1 MKKLIALLLLLTL
14 CVPCATAVGHE
25 APVAA
30 MPDTYNWYEIFV
42 WSYQDSDGDGIGDFN
57 GVRQRLDY
65 IADMGYTGIWFM
77 PIMPSPS
84 YHKYDV
90 TDYKAVDPQYG
101 TMDDFRALVKE
112 CHERGIRVIID
123 LPVNHTSTQHPWF
136 TSAVESLR
144 QGSSDS
150 PYLDYYCFT
159 QDPKGSK
166 YVQVSGTD
174 WYYEEQFS
182 GGSMPDLNLHNEA
195 VLAEIEDIIA
205 FWLTDVDVD
214 GFRLDAVTSFHAADV
229 AENVATLDKIK
240 AMCQQHKPGSYLVG
254 EAWVGQ
260 STLAEYWQSTVDSF
274 FLFPASQAEG
284 FIVKSVLGRSPD
296 ATKYVNGL
304 QTALDQLPDGRI
316 LAPFLCNHDT
326 GRSIGLLQARKL
338 PERAKFAQGLLGMM
352 PGNVFTYYGDEIGMV
367 GAGDD
372 PNKRLAMYWNDGD
385 MTTQPPGVTK
395 LEYAYPCVDDQLA
408 DPNSLLNYCKAV
420 NHARLASP
428 LIARGENTFL
438 YYDKTVVLMKREL
451 GESCCYIA
459 INFAR
464 SAESTVE
471 IPATGLTI
479 VSDLVALEGNA
490 TLAEGEGVTTVTIPA
505 YGIVVLE

>member
-1 MKKLIALLLLLTL
+1 MKKLISLLLILFLL
-14 CVPCATAVGHE
+14 VPAATAEE
-25 APVAA
+25 AEL
-30 MPDTYNWYEIFV
+30 PDSYNWYEIFV
-42 WSYQDSDGDGIGDFN
+42 YSYQDSDGDGIGDFN

-101 TMDDFRALVKE
+101 TMADFRALVKE
-112 CHERGIRVIID
+112 CHEKGIRVIID
-123 LPVNHTSTQHPWF
+123 LPVNHTSTRHPWF
-136 TSAVESLR
+136 LAAAESIQKR
-144 QGSSDS
+144 KFDS

-159 QDPKGSK
+159 ETPSGNK
-166 YVQVSGTD
+166 YVKVSGSS
-174 WYYEEQFS
+174 WHYEEQFA
-182 GGSMPDLNLHNEA
+182 GGNMPDLNLHSEA
-195 VLAEIEDIIA
+195 VLAEIRDIVT
-205 FWLTDVDVD
+205 FWLTDVNVD

-229 AENVATLDKIK
+229 AENVRTLDKIK
-240 AMCQQHKPGSYLVG
+240 AMCEDAKPGSYLVG

-260 STLAEYWQSTVDSF
+260 SALAEYCTSTVDSF
-274 FLFPASQAEG
+274 FLFPGAQAEG
-284 FIVKSVLGRSPD
+284 FIVRSLLGRSPD
-296 ATKYVNGL
+296 ATKFVNGL
-304 QTALDQLPDGRI
+304 QSALDAIPDTSV

-338 PERAKFAQGLLGMM
+338 PERAKFAQGVLGMM

-408 DPNSLLNYCKAV
+408 DPASLLNYCKAV

-428 LIARGENTFL
+428 LIARGENSFV
-438 YYDKTVVLMKREL
+438 YSDKSVVLMKREKD
-451 GESCCYIA
+451 GACCWIA
-459 INFAR
+459 MNFAK
-464 SAESTVE
+464 SAVNTVD

-479 VSDLVALEGNA
+479 VSDLVAKEGHA
-490 TLAEGEGVTTVTIPA
+490 TLTEGEGVTTVTIPA

>member
-1 MKKLIALLLLLTL
+1 MKKCISLLLILLML
-14 CVPCATAVGHE
+14 VPSALSDETRG
-25 APVAA
+25 
-30 MPDTYNWYEIFV
+30 DSYNWYEIFV
-42 WSYQDSDGDGIGDFN
+42 WSYQDSDGNGIGDLG

-65 IADMGYTGIWFM
+65 IADMGYNGIWFM

-90 TDYKAVDPQYG
+90 THYKAVDAQYG
-101 TMDDFRALVKE
+101 TMSDFRALVQE
-112 CHERGIRVIID
+112 CHDRGIRVIID
-123 LPVNHTSTQHPWF
+123 LPVNHTSSRHPWF
-136 TSAVESLR
+136 LAAVESIQKR
-144 QGSSDS
+144 DFTS
-150 PYLDYYCFT
+150 PYIDYYCFT
-159 QDPKGSK
+159 EEPKGNK
-166 YVQVSGTD
+166 YVKISGST
-174 WYYEEQFS
+174 WHYEEQFS
-182 GGSMPDLNLHNEA
+182 GGGMPDLNLTSEA
-195 VLAEIEDIIA
+195 VLAEIDDIIA
-205 FWLTDVDVD
+205 YWLTDVNVD

-229 AENVATLDKIK
+229 QQNIATLDRIK
-240 AMCQQHKPGSYLVG
+240 AMCEKYKPGSYVVG

-260 STLAEYWQSTVDSF
+260 SALAEYWQSTVDSF
-274 FLFPASQAEG
+274 FLFSSSQAEG

-296 ATKYVNGL
+296 GTKYIKGL
-304 QTALDQLPDGRI
+304 ETALELLPEGRT

-385 MTTQPPGVTK
+385 MTTQPPGVTS

-420 NHARLASP
+420 NHARLRSP
-428 LIARGENTFL
+428 LIARGVNTTL
-438 YYDKTVVLMKREL
+438 YSDKNVALMKREL
-451 GESCCYIA
+451 NGECCYIA
-459 INFAR
+459 INFAK
-464 SAESTVE
+464 SAANTVE
-471 IPATGLTI
+471 IPATGLSI
-479 VSDLVALEGNA
+479 VSDLVALAGNT
-490 TLAEGEGVTTVTIPA
+490 TLAEADGVTTVTIPA

>member
-1 MKKLIALLLLLTL
+1 MKKLLALMLALLLLLPQAAL
-14 CVPCATAVGHE
+14 PAAAEE
-25 APVAA
+25 AAL
-30 MPDTYNWYEIFV
+30 PDSYNWYEIFV
-42 WSYQDSDGDGIGDFN
+42 YSYQDSDGDGIGDIN
-57 GVRQRLDY
+57 GVRSRLDY

-90 TDYKAVDPQYG
+90 TDYMGIDPQYG
-101 TMDDFRALVKE
+101 TMDDFRALVQE
-112 CHERGIRVIID
+112 CHARGIRVIID
-123 LPVNHTSTQHPWF
+123 LPVNHTSTRHPWF
-136 TSAVESLR
+136 LSAVESIQKR
-144 QGSSDS
+144 TFDS

-159 QDPKGSK
+159 ETPTGNK
-166 YVQVSGTD
+166 YVQVNGSS

-182 GGSMPDLNLHNEA
+182 GGSMPDLNLSSEA
-195 VLAEIEDIIA
+195 VLEEIRAIVT
-205 FWLTDVDVD
+205 FWLCDVGVD
-214 GFRLDAVTSFHAADV
+214 GFRLDAVTSFHAANV

-240 AMCQQHKPGSYLVG
+240 AMCEAAKPGSYLVG

-260 STLAEYWQSTVDSF
+260 SALAEYCVSTVDSF
-274 FLFPASQAEG
+274 FLFPSAQAEG
-284 FIVKSVLGRSPD
+284 FIVKSILGRSAD
-296 ATKYVNGL
+296 AKKFVNGL
-304 QTALDQLPDGRI
+304 QSVLDAFPDNTT

-338 PERAKFAQGLLGMM
+338 PERAKFAQGVLAMM

-385 MTTQPPGVTK
+385 MTQQPPGVTS

-408 DPNSLLNYCKAV
+408 DPASLLNYCKAA

-438 YYDKTVVLMKREL
+438 YYDSNVVLMLREL
-451 GESCCYIA
+451 DGERCYIA
-459 INFAR
+459 MNFNR
-464 SAESTVE
+464 KETLPVT
-471 IPATGLTI
+471 IDATGLAI

-490 TLAEGEGVTTVTIPA
+490 TLAEDAGVTTVIIPP

>member
-1 MKKLIALLLLLTL
+1 MKRFLALLLLLSCL
-14 CVPCATAVGHE
+14 LPACCSASE
-25 APVAA
+25 SIDRQ
-30 MPDTYNWYEIFV
+30 MDDSFNWYEIFV
-42 WSYQDSDGDGIGDFN
+42 YSYQDSNGDGIGDFN

-112 CHERGIRVIID
+112 CHDRGIRVIID
-123 LPVNHTSTQHPWF
+123 LPVNHTSTRHPWF
-136 TSAVESLR
+136 LSAVESIQKR
-144 QGSSDS
+144 TYDS
-150 PYLDYYCFT
+150 PCMDYYCFT
-159 QDPKGSK
+159 QEPSGNK
-166 YVQVSGTD
+166 YVKISGTD

-182 GGSMPDLNLHNEA
+182 GGNMPDLNLHSDA
-195 VLAEIEDIIA
+195 VLAELKDVVT

-229 AENVATLDKIK
+229 TANVATLDKLK
-240 AMCQQHKPGSYLVG
+240 AMCEEVKPGSYLVG

-260 STLAEYWQSTVDSF
+260 SALAEYWQSAVDSF

-284 FIVKSVLGRSPD
+284 FIVRSILGRSPN
-296 ATKYVNGL
+296 AQYFVNGL
-304 QTALDQLPDGRI
+304 QTALDALPEGRI

-372 PNKRLAMYWNDGD
+372 PNKRLAMYWNDHD
-385 MTTQPPGVTK
+385 MTDQPPGVTS
-395 LEYAYPCVDDQLA
+395 LEYAYPCVDDQLEDA
-408 DPNSLLNYCKAV
+408 ASLLNYCRAV
-420 NHARLASP
+420 NHARLKSP

-438 YYDKTVVLMKREL
+438 YSDKSIVLMKREKG
-451 GESCCYIA
+451 GECCYIA
-459 INFAR
+459 VNFAKTEGT
-464 SAESTVE
+464 AE
-471 IPATGLTI
+471 IPAAGLKI
-479 VSDLVALEGNA
+479 VSDLEVADGKASL
-490 TLAEGEGVTTVTIPA
+490 TQGEGTTAVTLPA
-505 YGIVVLE
+505 YAIVIIE